1 MKLPDTDALLQ
12 SKMEE
17 RDRRQHVFNSTQ
29 YKELLL
35 EVKER
40 LSDPVILD
48 KYFMGCPVE
57 TFKDYFSIIQS
68 RFGESRAQN

>member
-57 TFKDYFSIIQS
+57 TFKDYFSLIQS